1 MADVMGAIADAVFQQ
16 RTRLGMSQRELA
28 ERAQVSRHTVVNIEN
43 NKAEGVKMNT
53 LSQILGVLGLEVR
66 LGPAIAERPY
76 PSEDTLRER
85 SAFRRRFQIGGVNDY
100 GLLTPREQ

>member
-1 MADVMGAIADAVFQQ
+1 MADAMGAIAEAVYQQ
-16 RTRLGMSQRELA
+16 RTRLGLSQRELA

-53 LSQILGVLGLEVR
+53 LSRVLGVLGLEVR
-66 LGPAIAERPY
+66 LGPAVVDRPL

-85 SAFRRRFQIGGVNDY
+85 SAFRRRFQVGGVNDY
-100 GLLTPREQ
+100 DLLTPREQ